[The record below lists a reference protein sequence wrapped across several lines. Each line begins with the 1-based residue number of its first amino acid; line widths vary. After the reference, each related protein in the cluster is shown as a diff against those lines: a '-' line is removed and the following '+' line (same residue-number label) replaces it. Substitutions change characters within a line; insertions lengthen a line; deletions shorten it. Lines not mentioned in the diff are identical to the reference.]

1 MSQNFNNESIASFIF
16 STYLTKHQD
25 HLRVAFIPLIC
36 LNFVSSLTA
45 VSWNLLIIDALRRNR
60 SLRSPSKAL
69 LCSLALTDFMIG
81 LIVQPLYVATEIAAT
96 KQDIDTFN
104 KLTNTP
110 YFELT
115 ASILLVVSGFTKTTI
130 AVDRFLALRLRQRY
144 RVVVTLRRVQAL
156 LVSFWVCGVLMA
168 ALLWWKVQYFAIITP
183 AIMFACILTSSC
195 TFMSV
200 YCKMH
205 QYRQVQIE
213 SQAQNQIGNVFNLRG
228 YKKTVESMF
237 YVHILFVISFLPDI
251 CTICAGAIIGW
262 EELSGTLYFMQN
274 VSLTVLF
281 INSSLNPLMY
291 CWRIREVRHSVRQ
304 SLSSVLQI
312 CSWHS
317 QVNTAAQD

>member
-1 MSQNFNNESIASFIF
+1 MGQNLNNESIASSNASAYFTI
-16 STYLTKHQD
+16 HQGR
-25 HLRVAFIPLIC
+25 LRVAFIPLIC

-69 LCSLALTDFMIG
+69 LCSLALSDFMIG
-81 LIVQPLYVATEIAAT
+81 LIVQPLYVATEIAAM
-96 KQDIDTFN
+96 KQDLDTFN
-104 KLTNTP
+104 KLINPT
-110 YFELT
+110 YFLLT

-168 ALLWWKVQYFAIITP
+168 ALFWWEMRYFGIILSL
-183 AIMFACILTSSC
+183 IIFACILISSF
-195 TFMSV
+195 TFIRV
-200 YCKMH
+200 YWKM
-205 QYRQVQIE
+205 RQIQVHNQNLNQQI
-213 SQAQNQIGNVFNLRG
+213 SNAFNLVR
-228 YKKTVESMF
+228 YKKSVESML
-237 YVHILFVISFLPDI
+237 YVHILFVISFLPEI
-251 CTICAGAIIGW
+251 VTLCAAAIVGW
-262 EELSGTLYFMQN
+262 EEPSGTLFVMQG

>member
-1 MSQNFNNESIASFIF
+1 MGQNLNNESIASSNASAYFTI
-16 STYLTKHQD
+16 HQGR
-25 HLRVAFIPLIC
+25 LRVAFIPLIC

-69 LCSLALTDFMIG
+69 LFSLALTDFMIG
-81 LIVQPLYVATEIAAT
+81 LIVQPLYVATEIAAM
-96 KQDIDTFN
+96 KQDLDTFN
-104 KLTNTP
+104 KLINPT
-110 YFELT
+110 YFLLT
-115 ASILLVVSGFTKTTI
+115 ASILLAVSGFTKTTI

-168 ALLWWKVQYFAIITP
+168 ALLLWKVQYFAIITP
-183 AIMFACILTSSC
+183 AIMFACILTSSF
-195 TFMSV
+195 TFMRV

-205 QYRQVQIE
+205 QYQVQIE

-228 YKKTVESMF
+228 YKNSVESMF

-262 EELSGTLYFMQN
+262 EEPSGTLYFMQN

-291 CWRIREVRHSVRQ
+291 CWRIREVRYSVRQ

-317 QVNTAAQD
+317 QVTTAAQD